1 MRKSPLST
9 GFFLLHIL
17 PIFPI
22 FAINLSVKSSWLS
35 LNLFLFGLFVCCLPC
50 PHLISGHAMP
60 ASSTLK
66 SDINRQENIS
76 QNTAGNKIRMISLP
90 NKKKDKLMNPNSLV
104 SIDDL
109 SEEQILQ
116 LLETARYFEEHPNH
130 KILDGKVVAT
140 LFFEPSTRTRL
151 SFETAVN
158 RLGGRVIGFSDAS
171 TTSSSKGETL
181 KDTIKMVSNYV
192 DLIIMRHYLEG
203 AARYATEVTD
213 IPIINAG
220 DGANQHPSQTM
231 LDLYSILKT
240 QGTLSNL
247 TITMVGDLKYGRT
260 VHSLLMAMKYF
271 NPTFRFVACEELR
284 MPREYI
290 EFCKKQGIPYEE
302 HSDFSREVIDSSD
315 IIYMTRV
322 QRERFSDIMEYERVK
337 DLYTLRNSMLDTSRN
352 NLRILHPLPRVNE
365 IATDVDDNP
374 KAYYFEQAR
383 NGLFARQALICNALG
398 LEVGK

>member
-1 MRKSPLST
+1 
-9 GFFLLHIL
+9 
-17 PIFPI
+17 
-22 FAINLSVKSSWLS
+22 
-35 LNLFLFGLFVCCLPC
+35 
-50 PHLISGHAMP
+50 
-60 ASSTLK
+60 
-66 SDINRQENIS
+66 
-76 QNTAGNKIRMISLP
+76 
-90 NKKKDKLMNPNSLV
+90 MNPNSLV

-109 SEEQILQ
+109 SKEQILQ

-203 AARYATEVTD
+203 AARYATEVTE
-213 IPIINAG
+213 IPVINAG

-240 QGTLSNL
+240 QGTLENL

-271 NPTFRFVACEELR
+271 KPTFRFVACNELK

-290 EFCKKQGIPYEE
+290 DFCEKQGIPYEE
-302 HSDFSREVIDSSD
+302 HTDFSREVIDSSD
-315 IIYMTRV
+315 ILYMTRV
-322 QRERFSDIMEYERVK
+322 QRERFSDRMEYERVK
-337 DLYTLRNSMLDTSRN
+337 DLYTLHNSMLDTSKD

-365 IATDVDDNP
+365 ISHDVDDNP
-374 KAYYFEQAR
+374 KAYYFDQAR
-383 NGLFARQALICNALG
+383 NGLFARQALICRALG
-398 LEVGK
+398 IKVN